1 MEVTKTE
8 GAMLDLLVEHRRWLA
23 VALMG
28 AGIVSLFIAQEVA
41 RQRHLSR
48 MSRECSEA
56 KRRKG

>member
-1 MEVTKTE
+1 
-8 GAMLDLLVEHRRWLA
+8 MLDLLVEHRHWLA

-28 AGIVSLFIAQEVA
+28 AGMVSLFIAQEVA

-48 MSRECSEA
+48 MARECREA